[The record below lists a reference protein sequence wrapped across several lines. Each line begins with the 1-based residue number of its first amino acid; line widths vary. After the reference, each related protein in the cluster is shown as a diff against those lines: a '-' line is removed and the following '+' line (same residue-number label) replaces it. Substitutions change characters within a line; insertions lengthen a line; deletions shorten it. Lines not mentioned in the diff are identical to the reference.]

1 MKRSLFIFIAVVL
14 ITAAGTGLLGAK
26 VIDEAGKA
34 EGERLANVTGAV
46 AEQYPE
52 AENLLIEAMTDQE
65 LRYEKEGNAILSS
78 YGYDEAGQVSDSYRQ
93 LLITFLASVCVLAVA
108 AVVFGCG
115 VHVYTGRRKKKHQQM
130 LLAVLEDCISE
141 NFRFADDD
149 DELRDAVDVQFAE
162 SLQRLEQKLRLKTA
176 KFNEEH
182 DNTKTL
188 VTDISH
194 QLKTPISAMKVC
206 FDMYLEAERKEE
218 RDEFL
223 NRSRIQMDKLE
234 NLTAALINISRLE
247 NNMITLTPEDVSLT
261 AVLIGAI
268 NTEYHKAVAGDV
280 EIETEDFEDVELR
293 LDRKWTVEAFANI
306 IDNAIKYSPPHSV
319 VTIRVNKL
327 FSFVR
332 IEIEDRGIGI
342 PKDERNRIFARFF
355 RGSADA
361 VKEQEGS
368 GVGLYLT
375 RKILEDQGGTVSVK
389 SKLGEGSTFVIQL
402 PL

>member
-93 LLITFLASVCVLAVA
+93 LLITFLASVYVLAAA

-141 NFRFADDD
+141 NFWFADDD

-206 FDMYLEAERKEE
+206 FDMYLEAETKEE

-261 AVLIGAI
+261 DVLIGAI

>member
-1 MKRSLFIFIAVVL
+1 MKKNLLIFIAAVL
-14 ITAAGTGLLGAK
+14 IIAAGAGVLGAK
-26 VIDEAGKA
+26 VVDEAEDC
-34 EGERLANVTGAV
+34 EGRRLANVMGAM
-46 AEQYPE
+46 ADQYPE
-52 AENLLIEAMTDQE
+52 AENTLVEAMTDQQFSH
-65 LRYEKEGNAILSS
+65 EKEGADILSS
-78 YGYDEAGQVSDSYRQ
+78 YGYDEAGQMSDSYHQ
-93 LLITFLASVCVLAVA
+93 LLVEFMAAIGIVVA
-108 AVVFGCG
+108 AAAVFGCG
-115 VHVYTGRRKKKHQQM
+115 VYVYADRRLQRNQHM

-141 NFRFADDD
+141 DFRFADDD
-149 DELRDAVDVQFAE
+149 DELRDAGDPQFTE
-162 SLQRLEQKLRLKTA
+162 SLQRLEQNLRLKTV
-176 KFNEEH
+176 KFSEEH

-206 FDMYLEAERKEE
+206 FDMYLEAETKEE

-223 NRSRIQMDKLE
+223 TRSRIQMDKLE
-234 NLTAALINISRLE
+234 SLAAALINISRLE
-247 NNMITLTPEDVSLT
+247 NNMITLTPEDVYLMDI
-261 AVLIGAI
+261 LIGAV
-268 NTEYHKAVAGDV
+268 NTEYHKAMTKGV
-280 EIETEDFEDVELR
+280 EIETEEFEDVELR

-306 IDNAIKYSPPHSV
+306 IDNAIKYSPVNSTI
-319 VTIRVNKL
+319 TIRVSKL

-342 PKDERNRIFARFF
+342 PKNERNKIFARFF
-355 RGSADA
+355 RGSADV

-389 SKLGEGSTFVIQL
+389 SKPGEGSTFVVQL

>member
-34 EGERLANVTGAV
+34 EGERLANVTGAA

-65 LRYEKEGNAILSS
+65 LRYEKEGNTILSS

-93 LLITFLASVCVLAVA
+93 LLITFLASVCVLAAA

-206 FDMYLEAERKEE
+206 FDMYLEAETKEE

-261 AVLIGAI
+261 DVLIGAI

>member
-1 MKRSLFIFIAVVL
+1 M
-14 ITAAGTGLLGAK
+14 GAMA
-26 VIDEAGKA
+26 D
-34 EGERLANVTGAV
+34 
-46 AEQYPE
+46 QYPE
-52 AENLLIEAMTDQE
+52 AENTLVEAMTDQQFSH
-65 LRYEKEGNAILSS
+65 EKEGADILSS
-78 YGYDEAGQVSDSYRQ
+78 YGYDEAGQMSDSYHQ
-93 LLITFLASVCVLAVA
+93 LLVEFMAAIGIVVA
-108 AVVFGCG
+108 AAAVFDCG
-115 VHVYTGRRKKKHQQM
+115 VYVYADRRLQRNQHM

-141 NFRFADDD
+141 DFRFADDD
-149 DELRDAVDVQFAE
+149 DELRDAGDPQFTE
-162 SLQRLEQKLRLKTA
+162 SLQRLEQNLRLKTV
-176 KFNEEH
+176 KFSEEH

-206 FDMYLEAERKEE
+206 FDMYLEAETKEE

-223 NRSRIQMDKLE
+223 TRSRIQMDKLE
-234 NLTAALINISRLE
+234 SLAAALINISRLE
-247 NNMITLTPEDVSLT
+247 NNMITLTPEDVYLMDI
-261 AVLIGAI
+261 LIGAV
-268 NTEYHKAVAGDV
+268 NTEYHKAMTKGV
-280 EIETEDFEDVELR
+280 EIETEEFEDVELR

-306 IDNAIKYSPPHSV
+306 IDNAIKYSPVNSTI
-319 VTIRVNKL
+319 TIRVSKL

-342 PKDERNRIFARFF
+342 PKNERNKIFARFF

-389 SKLGEGSTFVIQL
+389 SKPGEGSTFVVQL

>member
-1 MKRSLFIFIAVVL
+1 M
-14 ITAAGTGLLGAK
+14 
-26 VIDEAGKA
+26 
-34 EGERLANVTGAV
+34 
-46 AEQYPE
+46 
-52 AENLLIEAMTDQE
+52 
-65 LRYEKEGNAILSS
+65 
-78 YGYDEAGQVSDSYRQ
+78 
-93 LLITFLASVCVLAVA
+93 
-108 AVVFGCG
+108 
-115 VHVYTGRRKKKHQQM
+115 
-130 LLAVLEDCISE
+130 AVLEDCISE
-141 NFRFADDD
+141 NFRFADD

-206 FDMYLEAERKEE
+206 FDMYLEAETKEE

-261 AVLIGAI
+261 DVLIGAI

>member
-206 FDMYLEAERKEE
+206 FDMYLEAETKEE

-261 AVLIGAI
+261 DVLIGAI

>member
-1 MKRSLFIFIAVVL
+1 
-14 ITAAGTGLLGAK
+14 
-26 VIDEAGKA
+26 
-34 EGERLANVTGAV
+34 
-46 AEQYPE
+46 
-52 AENLLIEAMTDQE
+52 
-65 LRYEKEGNAILSS
+65 
-78 YGYDEAGQVSDSYRQ
+78 
-93 LLITFLASVCVLAVA
+93 
-108 AVVFGCG
+108 
-115 VHVYTGRRKKKHQQM
+115 
-130 LLAVLEDCISE
+130 
-141 NFRFADDD
+141 
-149 DELRDAVDVQFAE
+149 
-162 SLQRLEQKLRLKTA
+162 
-176 KFNEEH
+176 
-182 DNTKTL
+182 
-188 VTDISH
+188 
-194 QLKTPISAMKVC
+194 
-206 FDMYLEAERKEE
+206 
-218 RDEFL
+218 
-223 NRSRIQMDKLE
+223 MDKLE

-261 AVLIGAI
+261 DVLIGAI

-355 RGSADA
+355 RGRADA
-361 VKEQEGS
+361 VKEEEGS